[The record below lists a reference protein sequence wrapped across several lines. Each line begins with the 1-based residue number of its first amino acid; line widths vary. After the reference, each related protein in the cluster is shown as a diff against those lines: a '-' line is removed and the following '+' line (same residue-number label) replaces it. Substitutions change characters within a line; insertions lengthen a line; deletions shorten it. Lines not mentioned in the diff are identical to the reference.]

1 MLSNLFKFLRS
12 RTFFV
17 NLIAAF
23 SVMGIMFLG
32 LYFWLGNFTHHGE
45 SITVPDL
52 RGLKM
57 GKLESFLADK
67 HLRFK
72 VVDSL
77 FEVGKTPGTILEQD
91 PAPESKVKEDRTIYL
106 TVNSSQPPKVKM
118 PNLIDVSYR
127 QAEAILESF
136 GLKVGQLIYRPDLA
150 RNAVLDQIY
159 KGSSIHPGKEIFK
172 GSVIDLV
179 LGDGMGNTEVPVPDL
194 NGLTRGEALFVLKGS
209 SLTIGTV
216 HVDPGVKDSTTA
228 KVYKQIPEASEN
240 SMINQGEAVD
250 IFIR

>member
-23 SVMGIMFLG
+23 SVMGILFLG

-77 FEVGKTPGTILEQD
+77 FEVGKHRVQ
-91 PAPESKVKEDRTIYL
+91 Y
-106 TVNSSQPPKVKM
+106 
-118 PNLIDVSYR
+118 
-127 QAEAILESF
+127 
-136 GLKVGQLIYRPDLA
+136 
-150 RNAVLDQIY
+150 
-159 KGSSIHPGKEIFK
+159 
-172 GSVIDLV
+172 
-179 LGDGMGNTEVPVPDL
+179 
-194 NGLTRGEALFVLKGS
+194 
-209 SLTIGTV
+209 
-216 HVDPGVKDSTTA
+216 
-228 KVYKQIPEASEN
+228 
-240 SMINQGEAVD
+240 
-250 IFIR
+250 